1 LRIDGG
7 WGDHSDRERGC
18 DGSKNEAHGTSPDR
32 GTIQCHV
39 TLSAPPTQFH
49 YADGNCAC
57 RNVLQGYMLV

>member
-1 LRIDGG
+1 
-7 WGDHSDRERGC
+7 
-18 DGSKNEAHGTSPDR
+18 
-32 GTIQCHV
+32 V